1 MESPFTFFREHQ
13 KRLLVFTFLAA
24 MIAFVLG
31 DPLMRLV
38 GSLQGRGSS
47 DPALVETSAGNL
59 HRSDFE
65 ELANTRV
72 LANNFMQL
80 AAMESGVPEAAQFNF
95 GSTNRDDLLFTWLF
109 RQEGKRLG
117 IQVDNGQVQEFL
129 DKTFNRKL
137 STRRFIAACD
147 QAGASQIRVFE
158 ALKAELMAQEAVRV
172 SRPPL
177 SPTPEQMW
185 DYYQQVHQ
193 RQVIEVAAVPVAAF
207 NDDKAEPD
215 DNQVAQLFAQH
226 KETFDPR
233 ETPDRPL
240 RGKYKPG
247 FREPRKVQLQYV
259 KLGFEEAKAEVA
271 KSNPVTDAEIEAYYE
286 EKKLVD
292 LSLQEPNAPAPE
304 EPGDKPGL
312 TLPDEEV
319 EMIEGET
326 PQEEGDRPP
335 APAKPDETTEP
346 APATDGDPAPES
358 KATPPAEEAAPPK
371 NEAEPETPAAPES
384 GDKAP
389 GAEPATS
396 EPPSSACQ
404 EGGEAAAPEVKGVPD
419 EAAPAQPAEEKPA
432 AEAQP
437 AGEEKPAA
445 VEPPPADEPAG
456 EAKEGETPEA
466 GAKPKPPAP
475 PPDEPRPT
483 GPRFKPL
490 DDELRAELRDRLI
503 ADRARVLLKKRSRQV
518 ANAMYT
524 AGEKLA
530 AGDADK
536 ESEELGRLTSRE
548 RDQREEA
555 RQAANVAAA
564 GEALR
569 AVATA
574 HSGEFVETGLLS
586 PQDLLEHPVLGKA
599 QEAASDEG
607 SLGGSNILTLSF
619 RDTGV
624 YVASELEDSPLSDL
638 EGNRYVMW
646 KVRNVSDHVPALDE
660 PGVREH
666 VVRTWRRLQAEPKA
680 KARAEDLRAA
690 AKGEQPLETA
700 LAGQKVNPAAGEP
713 VDVTIAES
721 ADFSRYRQSSAPMSF
736 RQRLELGNPGVVDGA
751 GEEFMKAVFEE
762 MQPGDVKV
770 VPNDDASIY
779 YVVKVKS
786 RTPATRE
793 AFQQAS
799 LFGISIGTFNLP
811 SQYQELANRDS
822 QRVMLQFDRQLQKRY
837 AVRLRDPETGAYL
850 PDRLQ
855 EEDDVEVESD
865 DAEA

>member
-24 MIAFVLG
+24 MVAFVLG

-38 GSLQGRGSS
+38 GSLQGRGPS
-47 DPALVETSAGNL
+47 DPALVETNAGTL
-59 HRSDFE
+59 RRSDFE

-117 IQVDNGQVQEFL
+117 VQVDNGQVQEFL

-137 STRRFIAACD
+137 STRRFLAACD

-158 ALKAELMAQEAVRV
+158 ALKAELLAQEAVRV

-177 SPTPEQMW
+177 AATPEQMW

-215 DNQVAQLFAQH
+215 DTQIAQLFAQH
-226 KETFDPR
+226 KEGFDPR

-259 KLGFEEAKAEVA
+259 KLDFEGAKAEVA

-304 EPGDKPGL
+304 ESGSKPGL

-326 PQEEGDRPP
+326 SPDEGDRPP
-335 APAKPDETTEP
+335 APAKPGEATEP
-346 APATDGDPAPES
+346 APEGE
-358 KATPPAEEAAPPK
+358 ATPPKSDAE
-371 NEAEPETPAAPES
+371 PAAPATPEAGEQS
-384 GDKAP
+384 P
-389 GAEPATS
+389 GAEPAPS
-396 EPPSSACQ
+396 EPPQSACQ
-404 EGGEAAAPEVKGVPD
+404 EETQGAT
-419 EAAPAQPAEEKPA
+419 PA
-432 AEAQP
+432 AEEQPAKGEPAKEEQP
-437 AGEEKPAA
+437 AGEEQPAA
-445 VEPPPADEPAG
+445 TEPPPADEPAG
-456 EAKEGETPEA
+456 EAKEEA
-466 GAKPKPPAP
+466 SPAEGARPKPPAP

-483 GPRFKPL
+483 GPKFKPL
-490 DDELRAELRDRLI
+490 DEELRAELRDRLI
-503 ADRARVLLKKRSRQV
+503 ADRARGLLKKRSRQV
-518 ANAMYT
+518 ANAMYS

-530 AGDADK
+530 ADDADK

-548 RDQREEA
+548 REQREEA
-555 RQAANVAAA
+555 RQASHVAAA
-564 GEALR
+564 GEALK
-569 AVATA
+569 AIAAA
-574 HSGEFVETGLLS
+574 HQGEFVETGLLS

-646 KVRNVSDHVPALDE
+646 KVRNVADHVPALDE
-660 PGVREH
+660 AGVREH

-680 KARAEDLRAA
+680 KARAEELRAA

-700 LAGQKVNPAAGEP
+700 LAGQKVNPAASEP

-751 GEEFMKAVFEE
+751 GEEFMKTVFEE

-770 VPNDDASIY
+770 VANDDASIY

-799 LFGISIGTFNLP
+799 LFGISIGNFNLP

-855 EEDDVEVESD
+855 EEDDDVEVESD
-865 DAEA
+865 DVEA